1 MDAGVHGVKRSLCQ
15 AAALKVAMKTSLPH
29 LVAPALLLSLA
40 ACAGAP
46 TQGQF
51 LSSYEDL
58 TPRTDMVRAGALD
71 RADKTALASIQSV
84 RIEPTVFAPSTNAK
98 AWMTPEEQTM
108 MLREV
113 DAQLCFELSE
123 RFEIAGPDAAPTTP
137 RVRAAVTEVIPTNPA
152 GSAASA
158 AAGFFIPG
166 PVGVRV
172 PGGLGGLGAEA
183 ELLDVADQQI
193 AAIVWRRTATAIGT
207 DNPSLSRVGDAL
219 QFVEPFADAAA
230 ATMTPEDH
238 KPREI
243 TAATDPCKEYGSR
256 FRVEGFGAR
265 FVTGLYV
272 PQMSAA
278 RAAEAEA
285 EDAARPEK

>member
-1 MDAGVHGVKRSLCQ
+1 VQ
-15 AAALKVAMKTSLPH
+15 A
-29 LVAPALLLSLA
+29 
-40 ACAGAP
+40 
-46 TQGQF
+46 
-51 LSSYEDL
+51 
-58 TPRTDMVRAGALD
+58 
-71 RADKTALASIQSV
+71 V

-123 RFEIAGPDAAPTTP
+123 RFEIAGPDTTATTP
-137 RVRAAVTEVIPTNPA
+137 HVRAAVTEVIATSPA

-207 DNPSLSRVGDAL
+207 DNPSLSRIGDAL
-219 QFVEPFADAAA
+219 QFVEPFADAVA
-230 ATMTPEDH
+230 ATMTPQDH
-238 KPREI
+238 QPREI
-243 TAATDPCKEYGSR
+243 TAETDPCREYGSR
-256 FRVEGFGAR
+256 FRVEGVGAR

-278 RAAEAEA
+278 RAAEAET
-285 EDAARPEK
+285 EGAAPAPAPEN